1 MEKTDKK
8 PALPTP
14 LARRYVRYVVGFGVA
29 VGIGLAPFLGK
40 VPGLDVLARLFPPDL
55 RSTLIPF
62 SALLMGVI
70 AVAVQYYSTETI
82 SRPALRRRFTF
93 SLVALVAGLFFLFI
107 LYSLL
112 VVQLPIDGGRTN
124 LPVIVS
130 LSRTADCP
138 CKSSNDVECLAE
150 ISTSPRAVER
160 CWGSRPLKM
169 SRLALSLSYLLVTG
183 GFGALIGLLLLQ
195 EESRRREAT
204 EAKRPRG
211 KARTASSR

>member
-1 MEKTDKK
+1 MADKK
-8 PALPTP
+8 PSPPTP

-70 AVAVQYYSTETI
+70 AVAVQYFSTESI

-93 SLVALVAGLFFLFI
+93 SLAAVVAGLFLFLVLHDF
-107 LYSLL
+107 L
-112 VVQLPIDGGRTN
+112 VVQFPIEGGGST
-124 LPVIVS
+124 LPVIVA
-130 LSRTADCP
+130 LHRTEDCP
-138 CKSSNDVECLAE
+138 CKTSSDIECLSQ
-150 ISTSPRAVER
+150 ISANPRAVER

-169 SRLALSLSYLLVTG
+169 SRLVLGFSYLLVTG

-195 EESRRREAT
+195 EESRRRGAK
-204 EAKRPRG
+204 AKRPRSQA
-211 KARTASSR
+211 KAPSSV

>member
-1 MEKTDKK
+1 MAEKK
-8 PALPTP
+8 PVPPTP

-70 AVAVQYYSTETI
+70 AVAVQYFSTESI

-93 SLVALVAGLFFLFI
+93 SLAAVVAGLFLFLVLHDF
-107 LYSLL
+107 L
-112 VVQLPIDGGRTN
+112 VVQFPIEGGGST
-124 LPVIVS
+124 LPVIVA
-130 LSRTADCP
+130 LHRTADCP
-138 CKSSNDVECLAE
+138 CKTSSDIECLSQ
-150 ISTSPRAVER
+150 ISTNPRAVER

-169 SRLALSLSYLLVTG
+169 SRLVLGFSYLLVTG

-195 EESRRREAT
+195 EESRRRGAK
-204 EAKRPRG
+204 AKRPRSQA
-211 KARTASSR
+211 KAPSSV

>member
-1 MEKTDKK
+1 MADKK
-8 PALPTP
+8 PSPPTP

-29 VGIGLAPFLGK
+29 VGLGLAPFLGK
-40 VPGLDVLARLFPPDL
+40 VPGVDVLARLFPPGL

-70 AVAVQYYSTETI
+70 AVAVQYFSAESS

-93 SLVALVAGLFFLFI
+93 CLVAVVAGLFLFLV
-107 LYSLL
+107 LHDLL
-112 VVQLPIDGGRTN
+112 IVQFPIEGASST
-124 LPVIVS
+124 LPVIVA

-138 CKSSNDVECLAE
+138 CKSSSDVECLGE
-150 ISTSPRAVER
+150 ISTNPRAIER

-169 SRLALSLSYLLVTG
+169 SRLALSLSYLFVTG

-195 EESRRREAT
+195 EESRRRGAAK
-204 EAKRPRG
+204 AKRPRSQV
-211 KARTASSR
+211 KASPSS